1 MFFSSNDGKA
11 TSKLT
16 PDIWAGVPV
25 EEVDHLPYD
34 INGLKMYCLSYDPA
48 DTFASSV
55 DGTKWGAYVSS
66 RRSGFTGKRF
76 LKSCKGSHRC
86 PNEMCGYY
94 RQYKEVNRV
103 QFDKNGQCHSCGA
116 EAEFVPCHAK
126 KIWEYPDGE
135 LRVTVY
141 HSGFHSCV
149 PIKKSR
155 APQTDASKAFS
166 QSRTIKPERYANDK
180 LIEAIETEQPL
191 DEIEELADSLVD
203 RSELSKIK
211 KSVNENLTQK
221 VTVTML

>member
-1 MFFSSNDGKA
+1 MR
-11 TSKLT
+11 
-16 PDIWAGVPV
+16 
-25 EEVDHLPYD
+25 
-34 INGLKMYCLSYDPA
+34 CA
-48 DTFASSV
+48 DTIDSTKKSTGFSLIKMASATHV
-55 DGTKWGAYVSS
+55 EQ
-66 RRSGFTGKRF
+66 RQNLF
-76 LKSCKGSHRC
+76 LVM
-86 PNEMCGYY
+86 P
-94 RQYKEVNRV
+94 
-103 QFDKNGQCHSCGA
+103 
-116 EAEFVPCHAK
+116 K

-180 LIEAIETEQPL
+180 LIEAIETEQPP